1 MVVSRQ
7 GVPKRHGGSF
17 IGAEKPEETAAMI
30 GTIET
35 VPVPEKA
42 V

>member
-1 MVVSRQ
+1 MEGYGNV
-7 GVPKRHGGSF
+7 
-17 IGAEKPEETAAMI
+17 AEKPEETAAMI